1 MPDHIPRP
9 EVSSALVTDAV
20 ATAAAIVAPRR
31 ASPRRDPRR
40 PRRGVAAAR
49 RAVSPVALLVAWQLA
64 STSGLLPEDRLAPP
78 LQILEAM
85 AAEWRAGTLQDATV
99 ISVQRVVAGF
109 AVGAAVALVLAAVA
123 GLSRIGDDVVD
134 PPMQMLRTVPHFG
147 LLPLL
152 VLWMGIDEAPKVTL
166 IALGVA
172 FPLYVNT
179 VAGIRGV
186 DPKMLDAARAMRL
199 GWTERLRHVIV
210 PGALPSALVGLRLSL
225 GVAWLSLIVA
235 EQINATSGVGYLVS
249 DAASFGRTDV
259 VVGGLIVYS
268 LLGLATDALV
278 RSIERKAL
286 AWRHG

>member
-1 MPDHIPRP
+1 MTTTAPT
-9 EVSSALVTDAV
+9 VGVTPP
-20 ATAAAIVAPRR
+20 TAR
-31 ASPRRDPRR
+31 RR
-40 PRRGVAAAR
+40 PRRGTAALR
-49 RAVSPVALLVAWQLA
+49 RAVSPLVLLGLWQLA
-64 STSGLLPEDRLAPP
+64 SATGVLPEDRLAPP
-78 LQILEAM
+78 LQILDAM
-85 AAEWRAGTLQDATV
+85 AGEWEKGTLQAATG
-99 ISVQRVVAGF
+99 ISLQRVAIGF
-109 AVGAAVALVLAAVA
+109 ALGATVALVLAGVA
-123 GLSRIGDDVVD
+123 GLSRLGEDAID

-152 VLWMGIDEAPKVTL
+152 VLWLGIDESPKIAL

-186 DPKMLDAARAMRL
+186 DPKFLDAARALRL
-199 GWTERLRHVIV
+199 SWWGRLRHVV
-210 PGALPSALVGLRLSL
+210 APGALPSALVGLRLSL

-235 EQINATSGVGYLVS
+235 EQINATSGIGYLVS

-259 VVGGLIVYS
+259 VVGGLVVYS

>member
-1 MPDHIPRP
+1 MT
-9 EVSSALVTDAV
+9 STTALGGLGPAGTQ
-20 ATAAAIVAPRR
+20 TTRAPRR
-31 ASPRRDPRR
+31 R
-40 PRRGVAAAR
+40 RRGAAALR
-49 RAVSPVALLVAWQLA
+49 RAVSPLALLALWQA
-64 STSGLLPEDRLAPP
+64 TSAAGILSEDKLAPP
-78 LQILEAM
+78 LQIFRAM
-85 AAEWRAGTLQDATV
+85 VAEWQKGTLQAAAG
-99 ISVQRVVAGF
+99 ISIQRVLIGF
-109 AVGAAVALVLAAVA
+109 VIGASIALVLAAIA
-123 GLSRIGDDVVD
+123 GLSRIGDDAVD

-152 VLWMGIDEAPKVTL
+152 VLWLGIDESPKIAL

-186 DPKMLDAARAMRL
+186 DPKFLDAARSLRL
-199 GWTERLRHVIV
+199 SWWGRIRHVV
-210 PGALPSALVGLRLSL
+210 APGALPSTLVGLRLSL

-235 EQINATSGVGYLVS
+235 EQINATSGIGYLVS

-259 VVGGLIVYS
+259 VVGGLVIYS

-286 AWRHG
+286 AWRHS

>member
-1 MPDHIPRP
+1 MPDHTPRP
-9 EVSSALVTDAV
+9 EASSALVTDAV
-20 ATAAAIVAPRR
+20 ATAAATVAPRR

-40 PRRGVAAAR
+40 PRRGVATVR
-49 RAVSPVALLVAWQLA
+49 RAVSPLALLVTWQLA

-85 AAEWRAGTLQDATV
+85 LDEWRAGTLQDATV
-99 ISVQRVVAGF
+99 ISVQRVVIGF
-109 AVGAAVALVLAAVA
+109 AVGAVVALVLAAAA
-123 GLSRIGDDVVD
+123 GLSRVGDDIID

-152 VLWMGIDEAPKVTL
+152 VLWMGIDESPKVTL

-199 GWTERLRHVIV
+199 GWAERLRHVIV

>member
-1 MPDHIPRP
+1 MTSTAP
-9 EVSSALVTDAV
+9 AV
-20 ATAAAIVAPRR
+20 GIASGGSPAPGTSRGRR
-31 ASPRRDPRR
+31 RR
-40 PRRGVAAAR
+40 RRGADALR
-49 RAVSPVALLVAWQLA
+49 RAVSPLALLALWQAA
-64 STSGLLPEDRLAPP
+64 SATGVLPEDKLAPP
-78 LQILEAM
+78 LQIFDAM
-85 AAEWRAGTLQDATV
+85 AEEWHKGTLQAATG
-99 ISVQRVVAGF
+99 ISLQRVAIGF
-109 AVGAAVALVLAAVA
+109 ASAPRSPWC
-123 GLSRIGDDVVD
+123 SRPSPACRGSATTSSTHRCRCCA
-134 PPMQMLRTVPHFG
+134 PFRTSACF
-147 LLPLL
+147 PLL
-152 VLWMGIDEAPKVTL
+152 VLWLGIDEEPKVAL

-186 DPKMLDAARAMRL
+186 DPKFIDAARALRL
-199 GWTERLRHVIV
+199 SWWGRIRHVVV

-235 EQINATSGVGYLVS
+235 EQINASSGIGYLVS

-259 VVGGLIVYS
+259 VVGGLLVYS

>member
-1 MPDHIPRP
+1 MSAPLVEIDRAPEEPTARP
-9 EVSSALVTDAV
+9 ST
-20 ATAAAIVAPRR
+20 PGRGGR
-31 ASPRRDPRR
+31 SPRG
-40 PRRGVAAAR
+40 RRGVAALR
-49 RAVSPVALLVAWQLA
+49 RTVSPLALLVVWQVA
-64 STSGLLPEDRLAPP
+64 SATGVLPADRLAPP
-78 LQILEAM
+78 LQILRAM
-85 AAEWRAGTLQDATV
+85 GQEWEKGTLQAATG
-99 ISVQRVVAGF
+99 ISLQRVVLGF
-109 AVGAAVALVLAAVA
+109 ALGAAVALVLAAVA
-123 GLSRIGDDVVD
+123 GMSRIGEDVVD
-134 PPMQMLRTVPHFG
+134 PPMQMLRTVPHLG

-152 VLWMGIDEAPKVTL
+152 VLWLGIDEAPKITL

-186 DPKMLDAARAMRL
+186 DATYLDAARAIRL
-199 GWTERLRHVIV
+199 SWWSRLRHVVV
-210 PGALPSALVGLRLSL
+210 PGALPSVLVGLRLSL

-235 EQINATSGVGYLVS
+235 EQINATSGIGYLVS

-259 VVGGLIVYS
+259 VVGGLLIYS

>member
-1 MPDHIPRP
+1 MT
-9 EVSSALVTDAV
+9 ST
-20 ATAAAIVAPRR
+20 ATLGGLGPAGGQTARAPRR
-31 ASPRRDPRR
+31 R
-40 PRRGVAAAR
+40 RRGAAALR
-49 RAVSPVALLVAWQLA
+49 RAISPLALLALWQA
-64 STSGLLPEDRLAPP
+64 TSAAGILPEDKLAPP
-78 LQILEAM
+78 LQIFQAM
-85 AAEWRAGTLQDATV
+85 VDEWQKGTLQAAAG
-99 ISVQRVVAGF
+99 ISIQRVLIGF
-109 AVGAAVALVLAAVA
+109 AIGASIALVLAAVA
-123 GLSRIGDDVVD
+123 GLSQIGDDAVD

-152 VLWMGIDEAPKVTL
+152 VLWLGIDESPKIAL

-186 DPKMLDAARAMRL
+186 DPKFLDAARSLRL
-199 GWTERLRHVIV
+199 SWWGRIRHVV
-210 PGALPSALVGLRLSL
+210 APGALPSALVGLRLSL

-235 EQINATSGVGYLVS
+235 EQINATSGIGYLVS

-259 VVGGLIVYS
+259 VVGGLVIYS

-286 AWRHG
+286 AWRHS

>member
-1 MPDHIPRP
+1 MT
-9 EVSSALVTDAV
+9 S
-20 ATAAAIVAPRR
+20 TAASLGGGLASTGPVAPK
-31 ASPRRDPRR
+31 APRR
-40 PRRGVAAAR
+40 PRRGTAALR
-49 RAVSPVALLVAWQLA
+49 RAVSPLVLLGLWQAA
-64 STSGLLPEDRLAPP
+64 SATGVLPEDKLAPP
-78 LQILEAM
+78 LQIFEAM
-85 AAEWRAGTLQDATV
+85 VEEWRKGTLQDAAG
-99 ISVQRVVAGF
+99 ISIQRVLIGF
-109 AVGAAVALVLAAVA
+109 VIGASIALVLAAVA
-123 GLSRIGDDVVD
+123 GLSRIGDDAVD

-152 VLWMGIDEAPKVTL
+152 VLWLGIDESPKIAL

-186 DPKMLDAARAMRL
+186 DPKFLDAARSLRL
-199 GWTERLRHVIV
+199 SWWGRIRHVV
-210 PGALPSALVGLRLSL
+210 APGALPSALVGLRLSL

-235 EQINATSGVGYLVS
+235 EQINATSGIGYLVS

-259 VVGGLIVYS
+259 VVGGLVIYS

-286 AWRHG
+286 AWRHS

>member
-1 MPDHIPRP
+1 M
-9 EVSSALVTDAV
+9 LWQV
-20 ATAAAIVAPRR
+20 ASGT
-31 ASPRRDPRR
+31 
-40 PRRGVAAAR
+40 GV
-49 RAVSPVALLVAWQLA
+49 
-64 STSGLLPEDRLAPP
+64 LPEDRLAPP
-78 LQILEAM
+78 LQIFDAM
-85 AAEWRAGTLQDATV
+85 VEEWNKGTLQAATG
-99 ISVQRVVAGF
+99 ISLQRVVIGF
-109 AVGAAVALVLAAVA
+109 LIGATVALVLASVA
-123 GLSRIGDDVVD
+123 GLSRLGDDVID

-152 VLWMGIDEAPKVTL
+152 VLWLGIDEAPKITL

-186 DPKMLDAARAMRL
+186 DPRYVDAARAL
-199 GWTERLRHVIV
+199 GLSWWGRLRHVV
-210 PGALPSALVGLRLSL
+210 APGALPSALVGLRLSL

-235 EQINATSGVGYLVS
+235 EQINATSGIGYLVS

-259 VVGGLIVYS
+259 VVGGLVVYS

>member
-1 MPDHIPRP
+1 MT
-9 EVSSALVTDAV
+9 S
-20 ATAAAIVAPRR
+20 TAAASGPAPAAAR
-31 ASPRRDPRR
+31 AGTPRR
-40 PRRGVAAAR
+40 PRKRRGGAALR
-49 RAVSPVALLVAWQLA
+49 RAVSPLALLALWQAA
-64 STSGLLPEDRLAPP
+64 SAGGLLPEDKLAPP
-78 LQILEAM
+78 LQILDAM
-85 AAEWRAGTLQDATV
+85 GAEWRKGTLQAATG
-99 ISVQRVVAGF
+99 ISLQRVLIGF
-109 AVGAAVALVLAAVA
+109 TLGASVALVLAAAA
-123 GLSRIGDDVVD
+123 GLSRVADDAID
-134 PPMQMLRTVPHFG
+134 PPMQMMRTVPHFG

-152 VLWMGIDEAPKVTL
+152 VLWLGIDEAPKVAL

-186 DPKMLDAARAMRL
+186 DPKFVEAARTL
-199 GWTERLRHVIV
+199 GLSWWGRIRHVIA

-235 EQINATSGVGYLVS
+235 EQINATSGIGYLVS

-259 VVGGLIVYS
+259 VVGGLVVYS

-286 AWRHG
+286 AWRQR

>member
-1 MPDHIPRP
+1 MTSTAPA
-9 EVSSALVTDAV
+9 VGVTPPPA
-20 ATAAAIVAPRR
+20 RR
-31 ASPRRDPRR
+31 RS
-40 PRRGVAAAR
+40 RRGTASLR
-49 RAVSPVALLVAWQLA
+49 RAVSPLALLALWQLA
-64 STSGLLPEDRLAPP
+64 AATGVLSEDKLAPP

-85 AAEWRAGTLQDATV
+85 TEEWRKGTIQDATV
-99 ISVQRVVAGF
+99 ISLQRVVIGF
-109 AVGAAVALVLAAVA
+109 ALGAAVALVLAAAA
-123 GLSRIGDDVVD
+123 GLSRTGEDVVD

-152 VLWMGIDEAPKVTL
+152 VLWLGIDESPKIAL

-186 DPKMLDAARAMRL
+186 DPKFLDAARALRL
-199 GWTERLRHVIV
+199 SWWGRLRHVVV

-235 EQINATSGVGYLVS
+235 EQINATSGIGYLVS

-259 VVGGLIVYS
+259 VVGGLVIYS

>member
-1 MPDHIPRP
+1 
-9 EVSSALVTDAV
+9 
-20 ATAAAIVAPRR
+20 
-31 ASPRRDPRR
+31 
-40 PRRGVAAAR
+40 
-49 RAVSPVALLVAWQLA
+49 VSPLALLALWQAA
-64 STSGLLPEDRLAPP
+64 SVTGALPEDKLAPP
-78 LQILEAM
+78 VQIFQAM
-85 AAEWRAGTLQDATV
+85 VEEWEKGTLQDAAG
-99 ISVQRVVAGF
+99 ISIQRVVIGF
-109 AVGAAVALVLAAVA
+109 VIGASIALVLAAVA
-123 GLSRIGDDVVD
+123 GLSRIGDDAVD

-152 VLWMGIDEAPKVTL
+152 VLWLGIDESPKIAL

-186 DPKMLDAARAMRL
+186 DPKFLDAARSLRL
-199 GWTERLRHVIV
+199 SWWGRLRHVV
-210 PGALPSALVGLRLSL
+210 APGALPSALVGLRLSL

-235 EQINATSGVGYLVS
+235 EQINATSGIGYLVS

-259 VVGGLIVYS
+259 VVGGLVVYS

-286 AWRHG
+286 AWRHS

>member
-1 MPDHIPRP
+1 MPDLVPTT
-9 EVSSALVTDAV
+9 VSRDGASTWL
-20 ATAAAIVAPRR
+20 PRR
-31 ASPRRDPRR
+31 RRTPARSGARRD
-40 PRRGVAAAR
+40 RRGVAALR
-49 RAVSPVALLVAWQLA
+49 RAISPLLLLALWQLA
-64 STSGLLPEDRLAPP
+64 SVTGVLPEDKLAPP

-85 AAEWRAGTLQDATV
+85 TEEWRKGTLQEATAV
-99 ISVQRVVAGF
+99 SVQRVLIGF
-109 AVGAAVALVLAAVA
+109 AVGAGIALVLATLA
-123 GLSRIGDDVVD
+123 GLSRVADDAID

-152 VLWMGIDEAPKVTL
+152 VLWLGIDESPKIAL

-199 GWTERLRHVIV
+199 TWTERIRHVV
-210 PGALPSALVGLRLSL
+210 APGALPSMLVGLRLSL

-235 EQINATSGVGYLVS
+235 EQINATSGIGYLVS

-259 VVGGLIVYS
+259 VVGGLIIYS
-268 LLGLATDALV
+268 LLGLATDSLV
-278 RSIERKAL
+278 RAIERKAL

>member
-1 MPDHIPRP
+1 M
-9 EVSSALVTDAV
+9 TTT
-20 ATAAAIVAPRR
+20 TASLGGVAPAGPG
-31 ASPRRDPRR
+31 ASKAPRR
-40 PRRGVAAAR
+40 PRRGTAALR
-49 RAVSPVALLVAWQLA
+49 RAVSPLALLALWQAA
-64 STSGLLPEDRLAPP
+64 SATGVLPEDKLAPP
-78 LQILEAM
+78 LQIFRAM
-85 AAEWRAGTLQDATV
+85 VQEWQKGTLQDAAG
-99 ISVQRVVAGF
+99 ISVQRVVIGF
-109 AVGAAVALVLAAVA
+109 ALGASVALVLAAVA
-123 GLSRIGDDVVD
+123 GLSRIGDDAVD

-152 VLWMGIDEAPKVTL
+152 VLWLGIDESPKIAL

-186 DPKMLDAARAMRL
+186 DPKFLDAARSLRL
-199 GWTERLRHVIV
+199 SWWARLRHVVV

-235 EQINATSGVGYLVS
+235 EQINATSGIGYLVS

-259 VVGGLIVYS
+259 VVGGLVLYS

-286 AWRHG
+286 AWRQS

>member
-1 MPDHIPRP
+1 MTSTAPAVGLPSSGRPASGRPRATP
-9 EVSSALVTDAV
+9 RRQRRG
-20 ATAAAIVAPRR
+20 TAAL
-31 ASPRRDPRR
+31 
-40 PRRGVAAAR
+40 R
-49 RAVSPVALLVAWQLA
+49 RAVSPLALLALWQVASA
-64 STSGLLPEDRLAPP
+64 TGVLPEDKLAPP
-78 LQILEAM
+78 LQIFEAM
-85 AAEWRAGTLQDATV
+85 VGEWNKGTLQAATG
-99 ISVQRVVAGF
+99 ISLQRVVIGF
-109 AVGAAVALVLAAVA
+109 ALGASVALVLAAVS
-123 GLSRIGDDVVD
+123 GLSRIGDDAVD

-152 VLWMGIDEAPKVTL
+152 VLWLGIDEEPKVAL

-186 DPKMLDAARAMRL
+186 DPRYLDAARAL
-199 GWTERLRHVIV
+199 GLSWWGRLRHVV
-210 PGALPSALVGLRLSL
+210 APGALPSALVGLRLSL

-235 EQINATSGVGYLVS
+235 EQINATSGIGYLVS

-259 VVGGLIVYS
+259 VVGGLVVYS

>member
-1 MPDHIPRP
+1 MT
-9 EVSSALVTDAV
+9 ST
-20 ATAAAIVAPRR
+20 ATLGGLGPAGGQTARAPRR
-31 ASPRRDPRR
+31 Q
-40 PRRGVAAAR
+40 RRGAAALR
-49 RAVSPVALLVAWQLA
+49 RAVSPLALLALWQA
-64 STSGLLPEDRLAPP
+64 TSAAGILPEDKLAPP
-78 LQILEAM
+78 LQIFQAM
-85 AAEWRAGTLQDATV
+85 VEEWQKGTLQAAAG
-99 ISVQRVVAGF
+99 ISVQRVLIGF
-109 AVGAAVALVLAAVA
+109 VIGASIALVLAAVA
-123 GLSRIGDDVVD
+123 GLSRIGDDAVD

-152 VLWMGIDEAPKVTL
+152 VLWLGIDESPKIAL

-186 DPKMLDAARAMRL
+186 DPKFLDAARSLRL
-199 GWTERLRHVIV
+199 SWWGRIRHVV
-210 PGALPSALVGLRLSL
+210 APGALPSALVGLRLSL

-235 EQINATSGVGYLVS
+235 EQINATSGIGYLVS

-259 VVGGLIVYS
+259 VVGGLVIYS

-286 AWRHG
+286 AWRHS

>member
-1 MPDHIPRP
+1 MTSTAP
-9 EVSSALVTDAV
+9 AAGAV
-20 ATAAAIVAPRR
+20 ITTGPRR
-31 ASPRRDPRR
+31 SR
-40 PRRGVAAAR
+40 PRRGAAALR
-49 RAVSPVALLVAWQLA
+49 RAISPLALLALWQAA
-64 STSGLLPEDRLAPP
+64 SATGVLPEDKLAPP

-85 AAEWRAGTLQDATV
+85 TEEWRKGTLQDATV
-99 ISVQRVVAGF
+99 ISVQRVAIGF
-109 AVGAAVALVLAAVA
+109 AIGAAVALVLATVA
-123 GLSRIGDDVVD
+123 GLSRIGEDAVD

-152 VLWMGIDEAPKVTL
+152 VLWLGIDESPKVAL

-199 GWTERLRHVIV
+199 SWTERLRHVIA

-235 EQINATSGVGYLVS
+235 EQINATSGIGYLVS

-259 VVGGLIVYS
+259 VVGGLVVYS

-278 RSIERKAL
+278 RSLERKAL

>member
-1 MPDHIPRP
+1 MT
-9 EVSSALVTDAV
+9 S
-20 ATAAAIVAPRR
+20 TAPTIGAP
-31 ASPRRDPRR
+31 
-40 PRRGVAAAR
+40 
-49 RAVSPVALLVAWQLA
+49 
-64 STSGLLPEDRLAPP
+64 STSGPPARRRRRGAAALRRTVSPLVLLGLWQAASATGVLPEDKLAPP
-78 LQILEAM
+78 LQIFRAM
-85 AAEWRAGTLQDATV
+85 VQEWHKGTLQAATG
-99 ISVQRVVAGF
+99 ISLQRVAIGF
-109 AVGAAVALVLAAVA
+109 SIGAAIALVLAAVA
-123 GLSRIGDDVVD
+123 RLSRIGDDAVD

-152 VLWMGIDEAPKVTL
+152 VLWLGIDEEPKVAL

-186 DPKMLDAARAMRL
+186 DPKFLDAARALRL
-199 GWTERLRHVIV
+199 SWWGRLRHVVI

-235 EQINATSGVGYLVS
+235 EQINATSGIGYLVS

-259 VVGGLIVYS
+259 VVGGLVIYS

>member
-1 MPDHIPRP
+1 MTSTAPAVGLSPAGDPAPGTPRGRRRRRRG
-9 EVSSALVTDAV
+9 A
-20 ATAAAIVAPRR
+20 ATLRR
-31 ASPRRDPRR
+31 AISPL
-40 PRRGVAAAR
+40 VLL
-49 RAVSPVALLVAWQLA
+49 ALWQLA
-64 STSGLLPEDRLAPP
+64 SATGVLPEDKLAPP
-78 LQILEAM
+78 VQIFQAM
-85 AAEWRAGTLQDATV
+85 AQEWHKGTLQAATG
-99 ISVQRVVAGF
+99 ISLQRVVIGF
-109 AVGAAVALVLAAVA
+109 TIGASVALVLAAVA

-152 VLWMGIDEAPKVTL
+152 VLWLGIDEEPKDAL

-186 DPKMLDAARAMRL
+186 DPRFIDAARAL
-199 GWTERLRHVIV
+199 GLSWWGRIRHVVI
-210 PGALPSALVGLRLSL
+210 PGALPSMLVGLRLSL

-235 EQINATSGVGYLVS
+235 EQINASSGIGYLVS

-259 VVGGLIVYS
+259 VVGGLLVYS
-268 LLGLATDALV
+268 VLGLLTDALV

>member
-1 MPDHIPRP
+1 MTSTTA
-9 EVSSALVTDAV
+9 SSGGLAPTVGRDADR
-20 ATAAAIVAPRR
+20 APRR
-31 ASPRRDPRR
+31 R
-40 PRRGVAAAR
+40 RRGSAALR
-49 RAVSPVALLVAWQLA
+49 RAVSPLALLVLWQLA
-64 STSGLLPEDRLAPP
+64 SATGVLPEDRLAPP
-78 LQILEAM
+78 LQIFQAM
-85 AAEWRAGTLQDATV
+85 AQEWQKGALQDAAG
-99 ISVQRVVAGF
+99 ISVQRVVIGF
-109 AVGAAVALVLAAVA
+109 AIGASIALVLAAVA
-123 GLSRIGDDVVD
+123 GLSRVGDDVVD

-152 VLWMGIDEAPKVTL
+152 VLWLGIDESPKIAL

-186 DPKMLDAARAMRL
+186 DPKFLDAARSLRL
-199 GWTERLRHVIV
+199 SWWGRIRHVV
-210 PGALPSALVGLRLSL
+210 APGALPSALVGLRLSL

-235 EQINATSGVGYLVS
+235 EQINATSGIGYLVS

-268 LLGLATDALV
+268 LLGLGTDALV

-286 AWRHG
+286 AWRHS

>member
-1 MPDHIPRP
+1 M
-9 EVSSALVTDAV
+9 SSTASPVDATGV
-20 ATAAAIVAPRR
+20 PAAAGVAATPSGRR
-31 ASPRRDPRR
+31 PRR
-40 PRRGVAAAR
+40 PRRGSAALR
-49 RAVSPVALLVAWQLA
+49 RAVSPLVLLALWQLA
-64 STSGLLPEDRLAPP
+64 SATGVLPEDKLAPP
-78 LQILEAM
+78 LQIFEAM
-85 AAEWRAGTLQDATV
+85 AEEWRKGTLQDATA
-99 ISVQRVVAGF
+99 ISLQRVAIGF
-109 AVGAAVALVLAAVA
+109 VLGAAIALALAAVA
-123 GLSRIGDDVVD
+123 GLSRIGDDAID

-152 VLWMGIDEAPKVTL
+152 VLWLGIDESPKIAL

-186 DPKMLDAARAMRL
+186 DPKMIDAARALRL
-199 GWTERLRHVIV
+199 SWTERIRHVV
-210 PGALPSALVGLRLSL
+210 APGALPSALVGLRLSL

-235 EQINATSGVGYLVS
+235 EQINATSGIGYLVS

-259 VVGGLIVYS
+259 VVGGLVVYS
-268 LLGLATDALV
+268 LLGLATDSLV